1 MFNTE
6 GVILILDPLVHIAIE
21 PEKWPTLFWHIYM
34 GTPIRDW
41 IQGLRWQF
49 PTTVKQAARPEKKE
63 NL

>member
-1 MFNTE
+1 
-6 GVILILDPLVHIAIE
+6 
-21 PEKWPTLFWHIYM
+21 M